1 MFFAKT
7 QAKNKVTPPQLPNML
22 KLDVAKTEM
31 LTDKSQAETKVE
43 TSQSAQEPRLAL
55 GKAEARTAKKTKMTP
70 F

>member
-1 MFFAKT
+1 
-7 QAKNKVTPPQLPNML
+7 ML